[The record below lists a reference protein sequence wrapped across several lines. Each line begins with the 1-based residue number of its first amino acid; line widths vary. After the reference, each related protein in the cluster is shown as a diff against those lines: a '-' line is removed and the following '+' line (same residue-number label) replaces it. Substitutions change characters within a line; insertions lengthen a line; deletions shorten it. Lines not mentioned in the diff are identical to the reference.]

1 MKRSTLIQDLAIRY
15 KYLNHDQV
23 ERMVELVFKH
33 LSNALAQ
40 DQRIE
45 IRGFA
50 TFHIKTRSPRQARN
64 PRTSEKVQV
73 GIKKNIAFRMAKD
86 LKFRINSNRT
96 PEEIDAIIEKMY
108 DGKFNEKP
116 THLCC
121 GGHAQ
126 SKARK

>member
-15 KYLNHDQV
+15 KYLNHPQV

-33 LSNALAQ
+33 LGNALAQ

-50 TFHIKTRSPRQARN
+50 TFHIKTRSPRQART

-73 GIKKNIAFRMAKD
+73 GIKKNIAFRMAQD

-96 PEEIDAIIEKMY
+96 PEEIDVIIEKMY
-108 DGKFNEKP
+108 DGKI
-116 THLCC
+116 
-121 GGHAQ
+121 
-126 SKARK
+126 